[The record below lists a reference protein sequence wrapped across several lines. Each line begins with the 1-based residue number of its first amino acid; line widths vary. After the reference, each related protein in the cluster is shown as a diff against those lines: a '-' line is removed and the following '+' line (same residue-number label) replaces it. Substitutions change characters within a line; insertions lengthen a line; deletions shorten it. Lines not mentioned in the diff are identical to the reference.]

1 MDMQSSHL
9 AQPALTASRAGT
21 VSMREKILKLVSEYR
36 SVTFAHL
43 SEIAGFEGGYSF
55 DLEKNLILWPRISR
69 EAIDALKQLL
79 HDGAI
84 HLHQPFAMLSYVVDG
99 LIPNYPVAKRVKPYK
114 APHWLPVV
122 VLKNR
127 PKFRSK
133 ATNSRR
139 W

>member
-1 MDMQSSHL
+1 MDMQSSH
-9 AQPALTASRAGT
+9 PALTASAAGAA
-21 VSMREKILKLVSEYR
+21 SMKEKIVDLVSEYK

-84 HLHQPFAMLSYVVDG
+84 HLHQPFAMFSYVVDG
-99 LIPNYPVAKRVKPYK
+99 LIPNYPVAKRVQSYK
-114 APHWLPVV
+114 VPHWLPVV

-133 ATNSRR
+133 STNSRR